1 MMIRIAIVDDHPL
14 IRDGVRG
21 WCAAAEPEIRVS
33 ADHPDPAAF
42 LAATEADRGELD
54 AVVLDLQF
62 DQRAPDL
69 TALGAIC
76 ERGHRVVVYSQHT
89 EPRLVRDC
97 LDLGAVTYLS
107 KTEGREHLIAAL
119 HAAAEV
125 RPYLS
130 PTMARAMSDDADDDR
145 PKLSQREREVLLA
158 WFQTESKALVA
169 QQLYITAGTV
179 NTYLERIRAK
189 YAAVGRP
196 APTKAALVARAIR
209 DGLIG
214 TDEL

>member
-1 MMIRIAIVDDHPL
+1 MIRIAIVDDHPL

-21 WCAAAEPEIRVS
+21 WCAAAEPRIEVA
-33 ADHPDPAAF
+33 ADHPDPASF
-42 LAATEADRGELD
+42 LAAVGPDRGDLD
-54 AVVLDLQF
+54 ALVLDLQF

-69 TALGAIC
+69 SALGTIC
-76 ERGHRVVVYSQHT
+76 ARGHRVVVYSQYT
-89 EPRLVRDC
+89 EPHLVRDC

-130 PTMARAMSDDADDDR
+130 PTMARAMSSDGDDR
-145 PKLSQREREVLLA
+145 PRLSSREREVLLA

-169 QQLYITAGTV
+169 QQLYITVGTV

-189 YAAVGRP
+189 YAAVGRS

-209 DGLIG
+209 DGLIT

>member
-1 MMIRIAIVDDHPL
+1 MIRIAIVDDHPL

-21 WCAAAEPEIRVS
+21 WCAAAQPHILVA

-42 LAATEADRGELD
+42 LAATGPDRGDLD
-54 AVVLDLQF
+54 AIVLDLQF

-69 TALGAIC
+69 TALATIC
-76 ERGHRVVVYSQHT
+76 ARGHRVVVYSQHT
-89 EPRLVRDC
+89 EPHLVRDC

-119 HAAAEV
+119 HAAADV

-130 PTMARAMSDDADDDR
+130 PTMARAMSTDADDR
-145 PKLSQREREVLLA
+145 PKLSHREREVLLA

-169 QQLYITAGTV
+169 QQLYITVGTV
-179 NTYLERIRAK
+179 NTHLERIRAK
-189 YAAVGRP
+189 YAAVGRS

-209 DGLIG
+209 DGLIT

>member
-1 MMIRIAIVDDHPL
+1 MIRIAIVDDHPL

-21 WCAAAEPEIRVS
+21 WCAAAEPRLEVT
-33 ADHPDPAAF
+33 ADHADPAAF
-42 LAATEADRGELD
+42 LAATGPDRGDLD
-54 AVVLDLQF
+54 AIVLDLQF

-69 TALGAIC
+69 NALATIC
-76 ERGHRVVVYSQHT
+76 ARGHRVVVYSQHT
-89 EPRLVRDC
+89 EPHLVRDC

-130 PTMARAMSDDADDDR
+130 PTMARAMSTDGDDR

-169 QQLYITAGTV
+169 HQLYITPGTV
-179 NTYLERIRAK
+179 NTHLERIRAK
-189 YAAVGRP
+189 YAAVGRS

-209 DGLIG
+209 DGLIS

>member
-1 MMIRIAIVDDHPL
+1 MIRIAIVDDHPL

-21 WCAAAEPEIRVS
+21 WCAAAEPRIEVA
-33 ADHPDPAAF
+33 ADHPDPATF
-42 LAATEADRGELD
+42 LAAGGPDRGDLD
-54 AVVLDLQF
+54 AIVLDLQF

-69 TALGAIC
+69 SALGTIC
-76 ERGHRVVVYSQHT
+76 AHGHRVVVYSQYT
-89 EPRLVRDC
+89 EPHLVRDC

-130 PTMARAMSDDADDDR
+130 PTMARAMSADGDDR
-145 PKLSQREREVLLA
+145 PRLSGREREVLLA

-169 QQLYITAGTV
+169 QQLYITVGTV

-189 YAAVGRP
+189 YAAVGRS

-209 DGLIG
+209 DGLIT

>member
-1 MMIRIAIVDDHPL
+1 MIRIAIVDDHPL

-21 WCAAAEPEIRVS
+21 WCAAADPRLEVI
-33 ADHPDPAAF
+33 ADHADPAAF
-42 LAATEADRGELD
+42 LAATGPDRGDLD
-54 AVVLDLQF
+54 AIVLDLQF

-69 TALGAIC
+69 NALATIC
-76 ERGHRVVVYSQHT
+76 ARGHRVVVYSQHT

-130 PTMARAMSDDADDDR
+130 PTMARAMSTDADDR

-169 QQLYITAGTV
+169 QQLYITPGTV
-179 NTYLERIRAK
+179 NTHLERVRAK
-189 YAAVGRP
+189 YAAVGRS

-209 DGLIG
+209 DGLIS

>member
-1 MMIRIAIVDDHPL
+1 MIRIAIVDDHPL

-21 WCAAAEPEIRVS
+21 WCAAAQPRLEVT
-33 ADHPDPAAF
+33 ADHPDPADF
-42 LAATEADRGELD
+42 LAATGPDRGDLD
-54 AVVLDLQF
+54 AIVLDLQF

-69 TALGAIC
+69 TALGTIC
-76 ERGHRVVVYSQHT
+76 ARGHRVVVYSQFT

-130 PTMARAMSDDADDDR
+130 PTMARAMSTDGDDR
-145 PKLSQREREVLLA
+145 PHLSQREREVLLA

-169 QQLYITAGTV
+169 QQLYITPGTV
-179 NTYLERIRAK
+179 NTHLERIRAK
-189 YAAVGRP
+189 YAAVGRS

-209 DGLIG
+209 DGLIT

>member
-1 MMIRIAIVDDHPL
+1 MIRIAIIDDHPL
-14 IRDGVRG
+14 ICDGVRG
-21 WCAAAEPEIRVS
+21 WCAAARPPIAV
-33 ADHPDPAAF
+33 ADDYPRPAAF
-42 LAATEADRGELD
+42 LTATGPDRGELD

-62 DQRAPDL
+62 EQRAPDL
-69 TALGAIC
+69 GALGAIC

-89 EPRLVRDC
+89 EPHLVRDC

-107 KTEGREHLIAAL
+107 KTEGREHLITAL
-119 HAAAEV
+119 YAAAEV

-130 PTMARAMSDDADDDR
+130 PTMARAMSTDGDDR

-169 QQLYITAGTV
+169 QQLFITPGTV

-189 YAAVGRP
+189 YAAVGRS

-209 DGLIG
+209 DGLIS

>member
-1 MMIRIAIVDDHPL
+1 MIRIAIVDDHPL

-21 WCAAAEPEIRVS
+21 WCAAAEPHILVS
-33 ADHPDPAAF
+33 ADHPDPATF
-42 LAATEADRGELD
+42 LAATGPDRGDLD

-69 TALGAIC
+69 DALTTIC
-76 ERGHRVVVYSQHT
+76 TRGHRVVVYSQYT
-89 EPRLVRDC
+89 EPHLVRDC

-130 PTMARAMSDDADDDR
+130 PTMARAMSTDGDDR

-169 QQLYITAGTV
+169 QQLYITVGTV

-189 YAAVGRP
+189 YASVGRS

-209 DGLIG
+209 DGLIT